1 VYLTELGDWA
11 GALAIYEKVLAAR
24 NPDESAAEDVVLW
37 MEMGR
42 LYHLTEKYD
51 KAAER
56 LARVIDALDHPRR
69 FGLDESFK
77 KVVLASPA
85 MAYGLMG
92 ESFLLAGQHE
102 RAADAFQRAHRAA
115 PNKGLL
121 GYNLARIDARTGKP
135 GQALDK
141 LEEYFHQ
148 RLATEGLGPY
158 RLLAEILKAQGK
170 AGELVGRLEK
180 LQAGDSAD
188 VPLGYF
194 LAEKYLEA
202 DRLDKA
208 EALYRTLVTKAPT
221 TVGFRS
227 LAAIYRKTRRYDDL
241 LKVLGDTLAGAG
253 SLDPAG
259 ENSRPLAGD
268 GELVRGVIDAARARA
283 KSGPKVLHYEA
294 QVAVA
299 LLAME
304 AKQFDTA
311 GEFFELAAKTRPDQA
326 ARLWLAWGGKLVIS
340 EQYARAVEVF
350 RRGIDGKVSP
360 GDPEF
365 FYYLA
370 GALEM
375 SGRTDEALVAARTAV
390 ELASKPVSPADPKRR
405 PDGQP
410 GEQPDPKSSSGAKR
424 DGKDVPGYQLRDGWI
439 LYHAKRHDD
448 AEKVYRGLLDK
459 YGADHGSNETRYV
472 LREARLA
479 LSNVAV
485 VRGETSAAIE
495 WLEQV
500 LDEFPDDVS
509 ALNDLGYLWAEQGS
523 HLGRAHWMIEKAVR
537 EEPDNAAYR
546 DSLGW
551 VLFQLGRVP
560 EALVELEKAAAKEPD
575 PTVLEHLGD
584 ARRAAGRL
592 DQAKESWRGAAKA
605 YRKAGEIDKAR
616 RVEGKAAAPP

>member
-1 VYLTELGDWA
+1 
-11 GALAIYEKVLAAR
+11 
-24 NPDESAAEDVVLW
+24 
-37 MEMGR
+37 
-42 LYHLTEKYD
+42 
-51 KAAER
+51 
-56 LARVIDALDHPRR
+56 VI
-69 FGLDESFK
+69 G
-77 KVVLASPA
+77 
-85 MAYGLMG
+85 
-92 ESFLLAGQHE
+92 
-102 RAADAFQRAHRAA
+102 
-115 PNKGLL
+115 
-121 GYNLARIDARTGKP
+121 
-135 GQALDK
+135 
-141 LEEYFHQ
+141 
-148 RLATEGLGPY
+148 
-158 RLLAEILKAQGK
+158 
-170 AGELVGRLEK
+170 
-180 LQAGDSAD
+180 
-188 VPLGYF
+188 
-194 LAEKYLEA
+194 
-202 DRLDKA
+202 
-208 EALYRTLVTKAPT
+208 
-221 TVGFRS
+221 
-227 LAAIYRKTRRYDDL
+227 
-241 LKVLGDTLAGAG
+241 
-253 SLDPAG
+253 
-259 ENSRPLAGD
+259 
-268 GELVRGVIDAARARA
+268 AARARA

-410 GEQPDPKSSSGAKR
+410 GEQPDPKNSSGAKR
-424 DGKDVPGYQLRDGWI
+424 DGKDVPGYLLRVGWI

-459 YGADHGSNETRYV
+459 YGADHGSNEPRHV

-523 HLGRAHWMIEKAVR
+523 HLGRAHRMIEKAVR

-592 DQAKESWRGAAKA
+592 DQAKESWRGAAEA

-616 RVEGKAAAPP
+616 KVERKAAAPP